1 MSKKISVIIT
11 AAGSSTRMKLN
22 ENKIFL
28 NVDYNTTVIEK
39 TLSAFIGIDDIFE
52 IILVTKKIFFE
63 KLMYI
68 IDKLPMNIKLVEGGD
83 SREISTFNGL
93 NSVSSE
99 SDYVLCHDGARPLVS
114 KKNILNVISELD
126 NYDAVITGV
135 KSKDTI
141 KLVSEKNEVISTPDR
156 RFLYNIQTPQAFKKN
171 LLIESYKKFF
181 LNEFFITDDSSVVE
195 KLKIPIKIVEGDYSN
210 IKITTEED
218 IYYVREF
225 LKRGNK

>member
-39 TLSAFIGIDDIFE
+39 SLSAFIGIDDIFE